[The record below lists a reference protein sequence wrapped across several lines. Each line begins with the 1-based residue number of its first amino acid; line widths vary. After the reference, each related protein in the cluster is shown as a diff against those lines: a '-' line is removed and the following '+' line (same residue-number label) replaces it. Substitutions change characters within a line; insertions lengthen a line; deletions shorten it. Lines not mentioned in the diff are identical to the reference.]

1 MKKLTKIAMLLL
13 ALGAGVISFT
23 GCRTAEGFG
32 EDLEKA
38 GEEIQEGVK

>member
-1 MKKLTKIAMLLL
+1 MKNWTKIAVLLITL
-13 ALGAGVISFT
+13 AAGLVSFS

-38 GEEIQEGVK
+38 GEEIQDGVK